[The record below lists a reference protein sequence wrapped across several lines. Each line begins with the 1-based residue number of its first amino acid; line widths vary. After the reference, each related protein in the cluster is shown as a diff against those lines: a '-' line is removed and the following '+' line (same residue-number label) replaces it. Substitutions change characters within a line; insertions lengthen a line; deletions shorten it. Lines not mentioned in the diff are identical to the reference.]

1 MNRQTSQISHNSS
14 TQLYYSQYL
23 KQQQVSPITEKFVG
37 EEVQE
42 LRKQVEQLTKQLEF
56 KEQMISEMRAHQKI
70 LMNRLSEPTNYQKDN
85 LIEKLKEFEV
95 QLKEKEVQFQNQL
108 IENSLLVK
116 ENKSLKQEITRLESL
131 IKDPSIQKFVNSIVD
146 LVIQCH
152 PQNHFPNSKPEL
164 RECWRWLKKILNDYI
179 QLKQSLH

>member
-1 MNRQTSQISHNSS
+1 MNRQTNQLSQNSS

-23 KQQQVSPITEKFVG
+23 KQQQVSPIAERFVAD
-37 EEVQE
+37 EVQE
-42 LRKQVEQLTKQLEF
+42 LRKQIEQLTKQLEF

-70 LMNRLSEPTNYQKDN
+70 LMNRSSEPTHQQKDI
-85 LIEKLKEFEV
+85 LVEKIKEFEMR
-95 QLKEKEVQFQNQL
+95 LKEKEAQFQNQL

-116 ENKSLKQEITRLESL
+116 ENQSLKQEIIRLESL
-131 IKDPSIQKFVNSIVD
+131 IKDPSIPKFVNSIVD
-146 LVIQCH
+146 LVRQCH

-179 QLKQSLH
+179 QIKQRMH

>member
-23 KQQQVSPITEKFVG
+23 KQKQVSPIAERFVVD
-37 EEVQE
+37 EVQE

-70 LMNRLSEPTNYQKDN
+70 LMNRLSEPTYYQNDSI
-85 LIEKLKEFEV
+85 IEKLKEFEV
-95 QLKEKEVQFQNQL
+95 QLKEKEVQFQNQF
-108 IENSLLVK
+108 IENSLLLK
-116 ENKSLKQEITRLESL
+116 ENQSLKQEITRLENL
-131 IKDPSIQKFVNSIVD
+131 IKDPSIPKFVNSIVD

-164 RECWRWLKKILNDYI
+164 RQCWRWLKKILNDYI
-179 QLKQSLH
+179 QLKQRMH